1 MHNFVNMKI
10 ELYIAQLLYRYQCV
24 TVPGFGAFLTE
35 IQSAQLLENSHSFF
49 PPKKMISF
57 NSHIKNNDGLLAN
70 HIAQAEKT
78 SYDYALSAIEY
89 EVLNWKKALQE
100 NRSFAIKNIGI
111 LILNAENN
119 IHFTPNEQTNYLAQ
133 SFGLTSFVSPAVK
146 REVELLKLETVTEIQ
161 KTVIEQEKPI
171 FNFIPETET
180 RRSTLYL
187 KYAAVFVIGLAVAG
201 AVGYPMYQN
210 QIATKTILVES
221 AVQKK
226 VQNKIQEATFFI
238 QTPIPAVTLS
248 LKSEKKEAV
257 KLPYHIMAG
266 AFRSEANAQK
276 RYNQLVAKGF
286 DARVLGVNRNGYYP
300 VLYGSYTTFSE
311 AEKEKNKIIETD
323 NPEAWILIQSL

>member
-1 MHNFVNMKI
+1 MKI

-24 TVPGFGAFLTE
+24 TIPGFGAFLTE
-35 IQSAQLLENSHSFF
+35 IQSAQLVENSHSFF

-146 REVELLKLETVTEIQ
+146 REIELVKLETVTEIP
-161 KTVIEQEKPI
+161 KTVIEEEKPI

-180 RRSTLYL
+180 KRNTPYL
-187 KYAAVFVIGLAVAG
+187 KYAAVFVVGLAVAG
-201 AVGYPMYQN
+201 TVGYPIYQN
-210 QIATKTILVES
+210 QIANETLLVET

-238 QTPIPAVTLS
+238 QTPIPSVTLS
-248 LKSEKKEAV
+248 LKSDKKETV

-276 RYNQLVAKGF
+276 RYDQLAAKGF
-286 DARVLGVNRNGYYP
+286 YPRILGVNKNGYYP
-300 VLYGSYTTFSE
+300 VLYGSYTTFAE
-311 AEKEKNKIIETD
+311 AEKEKNRIIQTD
-323 NPEAWILIQSL
+323 NPQAWILIQSL

>member
-1 MHNFVNMKI
+1 MKI

-100 NRSFAIKNIGI
+100 NRSFTIKNIGI

-146 REVELLKLETVTEIQ
+146 RELELVKLEPVTEIQ
-161 KTVIEQEKPI
+161 KTVLEQEKPI

-180 RRSTLYL
+180 RRSTPYL

-210 QIATKTILVES
+210 QIAAETILVET

-276 RYNQLVAKGF
+276 RYNQLVAKGY

-300 VLYGSYTTFSE
+300 VLYGSYITFAE